1 MSASNGLRRGRLTI
15 RTRLTLLYG
24 GMLLA
29 FGTVLIAILYALMWF
44 VPSYNLAAATTVD
57 VTTVEAAPARSTH
70 RGEAIGMG
78 EAVAITSKQDVLSVL
93 LQLSIAAL
101 VAMTLIAF
109 LLGWLIAGRILSPVH
124 RMTRSA
130 GVIAG
135 PTLHERI
142 RLRGPRDEFTDL
154 ADTIDTMLDRLHTS
168 FQAQERFAAN
178 AAHEL
183 RTPLATTRTML
194 QVARAHPEDHDVDT
208 LTSRLLKTNERSI
221 TTVESL
227 LTLSKADHGIDAA
240 QPVDLAKAA
249 ADALEQVQEE
259 AADRRI
265 SVGSDVQAAA
275 VDGDADLIHHLLTNL
290 LQNAIRHNHADGT
303 VRLEVCAREDSA
315 VITATNSGEIID
327 PELAERLFEPFHR
340 KRARTQAAG
349 HGLGLTLVRAI
360 ARSHHG
366 TADGTPN
373 PDGGLTITVT
383 LPASGNAA
391 LQR

>member
-1 MSASNGLRRGRLTI
+1 MSASDGLRRGRLTI

-29 FGTVLIAILYALMWF
+29 FGIVLISILYALMWF
-44 VPSYNLAAATTVD
+44 VPSYNLAATSVQ
-57 VTTVEAAPARSTH
+57 VTAVEAERARPFQPS
-70 RGEAIGMG
+70 GPSGAS

-93 LQLSIAAL
+93 LQLSVAAL

-109 LLGWLIAGRILSPVH
+109 LLGWLIAGRILAPVH

-135 PTLHERI
+135 PTLHKRI

-154 ADTIDTMLDRLHTS
+154 ADTIDTMLDRLHAS

-194 QVARAHPEDHDVDT
+194 QVARAHPGDHDVGA
-208 LTSRLLKTNERSI
+208 LTSRLMKTNERSI
-221 TTVESL
+221 ATVESL
-227 LTLSKADHGIDAA
+227 LTLSRADHGIDEA

-249 ADALEQVQEE
+249 ADALEQVQQE

-265 SVGSDVQAAA
+265 DVRSDLHPVV
-275 VDGDADLIHHLLTNL
+275 VDGDADLLHHLLINL
-290 LQNAIRHNHADGT
+290 LQNAIRHNDADGT
-303 VRLEVCAREDSA
+303 AHLEVSAQEDSA
-315 VITATNSGEIID
+315 VITMTNSGEVIS
-327 PELAERLFEPFHR
+327 PELADRLFEPFHR
-340 KRARTQAAG
+340 KRSRTQATG

-360 ARSHHG
+360 AHSHRG
-366 TADGTPN
+366 TVGGAPN
-373 PDGGLTITVT
+373 PEGGLTVTVV
-383 LPASGNAA
+383 LPAAGSAPQ
-391 LQR
+391 QR

>member
-1 MSASNGLRRGRLTI
+1 MSASEGLRRGRLTI

-24 GMLLA
+24 AMLLA

-44 VPSYNLAAATTVD
+44 VPSYNLAAATSVQ
-57 VTTVEAAPARSTH
+57 VTAVEAERARPVQPS
-70 RGEAIGMG
+70 GPSGAS

-93 LQLSIAAL
+93 LQLSVAAL

-109 LLGWLIAGRILSPVH
+109 LLGWLIAGRILAPVH

-130 GVIAG
+130 DVIAG
-135 PTLHERI
+135 PTLHKRI

-154 ADTIDTMLDRLHTS
+154 ADTIDTMLDRLHAS

-194 QVARAHPEDHDVDT
+194 QVARAHPEDHDVGA
-208 LTSRLLKTNERSI
+208 LTSKLLKTNERSI

-227 LTLSKADHGIDAA
+227 LTLSRADHGIDAA

-249 ADALEQVQEE
+249 ADAVEQVQQE

-265 SVGSDVQAAA
+265 DVRSDLRPVV
-275 VDGDADLIHHLLTNL
+275 VDGDGDLLHHLLMNL
-290 LQNAIRHNHADGT
+290 LHNAVRHNEAEGT
-303 VRLEVCAREDSA
+303 ARLEVSAQEDSA
-315 VITATNSGEIID
+315 VITMTNSGEIIS

-340 KRARTQAAG
+340 KRSRTQATG

-360 ARSHHG
+360 AHSHHG
-366 TADGTPN
+366 TVGGTPN
-373 PDGGLTITVT
+373 PEGGLTVTVV
-383 LPASGNAA
+383 LPAAGSAPP
-391 LQR
+391 QP